1 MRRPFSNLPPLP
13 ALSSLIL
20 AAWAAMPLVAG
31 SVHAAEAA
39 PPAATAPADFVALAP
54 AQAQALGV
62 DTQALT
68 TAAQGLATGLPG
80 KVVVP
85 VEQLRVVAAPLAGLV
100 TQVNA
105 VAGQTVKKGQVLA
118 RLASPGLLQ
127 VQRDYQQARQQADL
141 AKRSLDRDE
150 QLYKEGII
158 AEARL
163 QASRAGHEQ
172 AAVAAAALQAELRI
186 AGAPTSGSGLAPEVA
201 IAAPLDGEVLEAG
214 AAVGARV
221 DQAAPLFTVGRLNPL
236 WVEIQVPAGMA
247 PGLAVGQPVRIP
259 AAGASG
265 KVINVGRQISAGSQT
280 ITLRARLDTG
290 TEALRPGQ
298 MVEANVESS
307 AARTK
312 GPALYRVP
320 QGAVVRQAG
329 AAYLFIAE
337 TAPAPGYRAVP
348 VTVSGQAGNDALV
361 SGPALAEGRRVA
373 VKGLS
378 SLKSAWS
385 GAGKGE

>member
-1 MRRPFSNLPPLP
+1 MNLRRPTLSAFSRHCSRAVLLL
-13 ALSSLIL
+13 ATCAMTTL
-20 AAWAAMPLVAG
+20 AAR
-31 SVHAAEAA
+31 AAE
-39 PPAATAPADFVALAP
+39 PADFVPLASG
-54 AQAQALGV
+54 QAQALGI
-62 DTQALT
+62 DTQALAP
-68 TAAQGLATGLPG
+68 AAQGLATGLPG

-100 TQVNA
+100 TQVNT

-141 AKRSLDRDE
+141 AKRSLERDE

-158 AEARL
+158 AEARV
-163 QASRAGHEQ
+163 QSSRAAHEQ

-186 AGAPTSGSGLAPEVA
+186 AGAPAAGAALAPEVA
-201 IAAPLDGEVLEAG
+201 ITAPLDGEVLEAN

-236 WVEIQVPAGMA
+236 WVEIQVPAAMA
-247 PGLAVGQPVRIP
+247 AGLAVGQPVRIP

-280 ITLRARLDTG
+280 ITLRARLDAG

-298 MVEANVESS
+298 MVEASVES
-307 AARTK
+307 AANHAK
-312 GPALYRVP
+312 GPALFRVP

-329 AAYLFIAE
+329 AAYLFLAE

-348 VTVSGQAGNDALV
+348 VTVTGQAGNDALV

-385 GAGKGE
+385 GPGRGE